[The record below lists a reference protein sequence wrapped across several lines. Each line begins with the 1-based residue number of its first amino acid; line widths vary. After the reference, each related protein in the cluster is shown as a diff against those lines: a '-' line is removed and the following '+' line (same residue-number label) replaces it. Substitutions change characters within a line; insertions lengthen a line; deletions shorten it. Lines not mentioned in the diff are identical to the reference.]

1 MLRRVTVLA
10 ALALASTAGAT
21 HAQGLSFGTGKWYVK
36 GFGGATWPSGDDGD
50 ISGVGAGLS
59 ARGDA
64 DYDTGYTLGAA
75 IGAYFTPNFAMEL
88 EYAYRNADA
97 DTDVT
102 VTDSAG
108 NIVSDDTIG
117 GDAHSNAVMLNAL
130 YYFNGMGPNGAWIPY
145 VGGGLG
151 WANAEIDIDGTF
163 ERENAL
169 AYQLIGGVGFAVTP
183 SWTLLGEVRWFATDS
198 GDWGGPDG
206 TSWDASFETFDLLVG
221 ATYSF

>member
-1 MLRRVTVLA
+1 MLRRITTLA
-10 ALALASTAGAT
+10 AVALAATAGTAGA
-21 HAQGLSFGTGKWYVK
+21 QGFGFGTGKWYVK
-36 GFGGATWPSGDDGD
+36 GFGGATWPSGEDGD
-50 ISGVGAGLS
+50 ISGVPGTSA

-75 IGAYFTPNFAMEL
+75 VGAYFTPNFAMEL

-97 DTDVT
+97 DTEVT
-102 VTDSAG
+102 VTDNAG
-108 NIVSDDTIG
+108 NTDSETFG
-117 GDAHSNAVMLNAL
+117 GDAHSNAVMLNAIYNFGGL
-130 YYFNGMGPNGAWIPY
+130 GANGAIMPY

-169 AYQLIGGVGFAVTP
+169 AYQLIGGVGYAVTP
-183 SWTLLGEVRWFATDS
+183 AWTLLGEVRWFATDS
-198 GDWGGPDG
+198 GNWDGPDG
-206 TSWDASFETFDLLVG
+206 VSWDAKFETFDLLVG